1 MYKLLNNII
10 LTIIGV
16 ACYLPE
22 IFIFTDTLLLPKW
35 YLAGFGGVVWL
46 LYLTLVRLCTNRS
59 VKEFV
64 SLSDVKTMFLLVAVS
79 ECLYVIVH
87 TVVYGLSVAGE
98 RGTFDNPAGL
108 AVCMAISLAIAMD
121 MIENSKGRNELICY
135 LLCILLFISTLILS
149 KSRTGMICI
158 AILLL
163 PYIQKLIRRGKC
175 LNIVL
180 SICLIGL
187 TVIAVVMY
195 KKDSSFGRYFIL
207 SNSWDLVCEHPFI
220 GHGHN
225 GFERSYMQKQADYFR
240 HNEDSKY
247 AMLADE
253 VQHPLNEFVDVWI
266 SYGVIGP
273 LVMLFIFVAPA
284 IIGYRRKDKLLI
296 SMQKPMLVIF
306 IFCLFSYP
314 LNYPL
319 PWGIIMLDM
328 FFAIRHCCW
337 SEKVCELLCARSVM
351 AASCAFLLLCLLGV
365 LAKGYNEY
373 RWNNA
378 WRHLRKNIPTAL
390 DEYRIL
396 EPHFS
401 DNRYFLYNY
410 AFALYSKGEFE
421 SSLTILEKCR
431 EYWNGYNVELLSGDA
446 CRMNGKS
453 AEALIHYHNAQFMCP
468 SRLAPLEGLYYV
480 YDSSKDNENKKRIAK
495 RISKQKIKVPSYDG
509 YRIKQNCK

>member
-35 YLAGFGGVVWL
+35 YLAVLGGVVWL

-59 VKEFV
+59 VKEFI
-64 SLSDVKTMFLLVAVS
+64 SLSDAKTMFLLVAVC

-87 TVVYGLSVAGE
+87 TVTYGLSVAGE

-108 AVCMAISLAIAMD
+108 AVCIAISLAIAMD
-121 MIENSKGRNELICY
+121 MKANAISRKELICY
-135 LLCILLFISTLILS
+135 LLCSLLFVSVILLS

-163 PYIQKLIRRGKC
+163 SYSFKLIRCSKRMK
-175 LNIVL
+175 IVL
-180 SICLIGL
+180 SICVVGLI
-187 TVIAVVMY
+187 VFVVGMY
-195 KKDSSFGRYFIL
+195 KKDSTSGRYFIL
-207 SNSWDLVCEHPFI
+207 SNSWDLICEHPFI

-225 GFERSYMQKQADYFR
+225 GFERSYMLKQADYFR
-240 HNEDSKY
+240 HNEESKY
-247 AMLADE
+247 EMLADE
-253 VQHPLNEFVDVWI
+253 VQHPLNEFVNIWVN
-266 SYGVIGP
+266 YG
-273 LVMLFIFVAPA
+273 MLGLLFMSLAFAIPV
-284 IIGYRRKDKLLI
+284 IIGYCRKDRLLM
-296 SMQKPMLVIF
+296 SLQMPMLTIF

-319 PWGIIMLDM
+319 PWCVILLNT
-328 FFAIRHCCW
+328 FFTIRHC
-337 SEKVCELLCARSVM
+337 SLYEYLCE
-351 AASCAFLLLCLLGV
+351 ASHGRLVQVVSGAFLLFCLMV
-365 LAKGYNEY
+365 TFAKGYNEY
-373 RWNNA
+373 RWNIA
-378 WRHLRKNIPTAL
+378 WRHLRKNDAVAL
-390 DEYRIL
+390 SEYKAL

-421 SSLTILEKCR
+421 SSLAILDKCR
-431 EYWNGYNVELLSGDA
+431 KYWNGYNVELLSGDA

-453 AEALIHYHNAQFMCP
+453 AEALIHYHNAHFMCP

-480 YDSSKDNENKKRIAK
+480 YDSSKDYENRKRIAK